1 MTRPISKMFLAKV
14 DALQDQIGDL
24 ITEAKTIDQAGHLQQ
39 MLEDMAVQADE
50 KVCQLDS

>member
-1 MTRPISKMFLAKV
+1 MPRQISKIFLAKAE
-14 DALQDQIGDL
+14 ALQDQISDL
-24 ITEAKTIDQAGHLQQ
+24 INEARTIDQAGHLQQ